1 MASTTCPMFQTSGSK
16 PQLMT
21 NVRVGVVTFIA
32 EMSEFRRSTVQM
44 DLQNKVSKYSNYV
57 HYFLHYEIENYDQI
71 VGKCTSA
78 LRVDRKL

>member
-1 MASTTCPMFQTSGSK
+1 MSQTSGSK

-21 NVRVGVVTFIA
+21 NVRAGVDIFIA

-57 HYFLHYEIENYDQI
+57 HYFLHYEIDNYDQI
-71 VGKCTSA
+71 VGKC
-78 LRVDRKL
+78 LLDQRVGREL